1 MNTKIQKS
9 VAVFLL
15 AQLNVGQVFFYLNNP
30 TPRRVVEVV
39 RNEQGMP
46 VKYVTKTHT
55 IGRGNKAQVI
65 EVNDLAREVKL
76 AVI

>member
-9 VAVFLL
+9 ASVFLL
-15 AQLNVGQVFFYLNNP
+15 AQLTVGQVFFYLNNP
-30 TPRRVVEVV
+30 TPRRVVEIV

-46 VKYVTKTHT
+46 IKYVTKTHT

-65 EVNDLAREVKL
+65 ETKKLAREVKL